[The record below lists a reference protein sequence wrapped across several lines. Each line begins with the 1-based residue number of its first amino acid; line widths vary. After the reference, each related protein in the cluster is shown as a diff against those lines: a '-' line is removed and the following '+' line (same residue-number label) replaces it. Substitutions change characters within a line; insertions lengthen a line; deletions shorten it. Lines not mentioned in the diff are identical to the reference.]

1 MGSCDTGIVTWY
13 SLVLLSCT
21 YVGDMVSLVLS
32 ACCWHWISCSISVVS
47 TMLPFAVQ
55 TLGGWSAWCC
65 LGARQSLHISGL
77 VWQLPCTCRPCLL
90 LKRSRSSGFFPE
102 PRVLLALLVM
112 LVCLPGGVWGQCD
125 TQEVSTVDWLEHLA
139 MQSMVVFPLAFSNT

>member
-13 SLVLLSCT
+13 SLVLLSYT
-21 YVGDMVSLVLS
+21 YVGDTVNLVLS

-55 TLGGWSAWCC
+55 TLSGWSAWCC
-65 LGARQSLHISGL
+65 LGARQSLHIPGL
-77 VWQLPCTCRPCLL
+77 VWQLPCNCTCRPCLL

-112 LVCLPGGVWGQCD
+112 LMSPRWRLRSVRHPRSEYCWLTWSSGHAEYGS
-125 TQEVSTVDWLEHLA
+125 VS
-139 MQSMVVFPLAFSNT
+139 SCF